1 MTHTAGVW
9 AMWLALGGEAAF
21 LALFGVRSRWWTS
34 WVGRFLM
41 LFSALWGLLLLVAAV
56 APWFGSPRWLQLLGL
71 GAFLG
76 LSATT
81 WWRVLWL
88 LRAQKHERQ
97 LSPEGERLVLLER
110 AILSPDVSVDA
121 LREMVTDGR

>member
-1 MTHTAGVW
+1 MTHTVGVW
-9 AMWLALGGEAAF
+9 AMWLALGGEVAF
-21 LALFGVRSRWWTS
+21 LILFGLRSRWWTS

-41 LFSALWGLLLLVAAV
+41 LFSTLWGLLLLVAAV

-71 GAFLG
+71 AAFLG
-76 LSATT
+76 LAATT

>member
-9 AMWLALGGEAAF
+9 ALWLALCGEAAF
-21 LALFGVRSRWWTS
+21 LLLFGLRSRWWAS

-41 LFSALWGLLLLVAAV
+41 LFSSLWALLLLLAAV

-71 GAFLG
+71 GAFFG
-76 LSATT
+76 LAGAT
-81 WWRVLWL
+81 WWRVAWL
-88 LRAQKHERQ
+88 LWTQHHERQ
-97 LSPEGERLVLLER
+97 MSPEGERLLLLER
-110 AILSPDVSVDA
+110 AILSPDVSLDL